1 MQTRAMSFSGCD
13 CSSEQDK
20 VVYVDKVVEVEKE
33 KIIEKVKEV
42 PVYIGKRE
50 RDYTHASAIAHATPP
65 RHH

>member
-1 MQTRAMSFSGCD
+1 
-13 CSSEQDK
+13 
-20 VVYVDKVVEVEKE
+20 VVEVEKE